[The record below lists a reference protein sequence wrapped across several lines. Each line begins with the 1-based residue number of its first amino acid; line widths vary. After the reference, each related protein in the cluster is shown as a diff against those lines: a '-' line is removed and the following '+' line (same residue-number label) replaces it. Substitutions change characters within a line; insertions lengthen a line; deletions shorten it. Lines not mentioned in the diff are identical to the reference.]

1 MKRLVSIFL
10 VFSVVGLL
18 PACQK
23 AEQPQPAFPLKE
35 EVVTAA
41 LEQTGLPGKICKSET
56 QSYRKGH
63 VLYTVRNQPE
73 PLPMVAVSS
82 ALTEGERYLSLIFIS
97 PPVSEQ
103 IPFTW
108 DDWKQQLLFTALLC
122 GSFSDEE
129 ELYRAF
135 SQQTAAEGE
144 IPSADKTQ
152 RLEWFAQLPAGYC
165 RVRYNLAESSIESS
179 SLGTIVLA
187 WSPRLYVTIYE
198 SKSLYDKMELERKK
212 ALERVQEQK
221 RKSE

>member
-41 LEQTGLPGKICKSET
+41 LEQTGLPGKICESET

-63 VLYTVRNQPE
+63 VLYTVRNQTE

-82 ALTEGERYLSLIFIS
+82 ALTEGERFLDLTFIS
-97 PPVSEQ
+97 PSVSEQ

-108 DDWKQQLLFTALLC
+108 DDWKQQLLFTALLY

-135 SQQTAAEGE
+135 SQRTAAEGE
-144 IPSADKTQ
+144 IPSANKRQ
-152 RLEWFAQLPAGYC
+152 RLEWFAQFPTGYC
-165 RVRYNLAESSIESS
+165 RVRYDLVNY
-179 SLGTIVLA
+179 SLEPNFPGPIMYD